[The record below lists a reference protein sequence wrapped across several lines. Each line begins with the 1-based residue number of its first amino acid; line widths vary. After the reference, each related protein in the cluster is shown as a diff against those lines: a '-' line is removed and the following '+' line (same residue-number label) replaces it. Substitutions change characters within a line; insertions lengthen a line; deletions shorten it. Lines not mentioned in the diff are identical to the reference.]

1 MPDAFADEVRFAL
14 THAASSETIS
24 TLLDRACRH
33 SSPECSR
40 TRLLLLLVNVCLETG
55 RSKQALR
62 WLDAI
67 DSEVAPTDLL
77 PALRSAL
84 ATGHL
89 QLVLD
94 LAHRLVSESEA
105 SPQERLQVAKDAV
118 MLAKKLRLPYGRNGV
133 WQSHMKLL
141 SLASDL
147 LGDGLIFY
155 SDEGL
160 AQPAQQLVKEIEQM
174 RNCRPQPKSIV
185 KSANQEAVS

>member
-1 MPDAFADEVRFAL
+1 MPDTFANEIRFAL
-14 THAASSETIS
+14 THAASSATIS
-24 TLLDRACRH
+24 TLLDRACSR

-55 RSKQALR
+55 RSKQAR
-62 WLDAI
+62 HWLDAI
-67 DSEVAPTDLL
+67 DSEVAPKDLL

-105 SPQERLQVAKDAV
+105 SPQERLQVAKDTV

-147 LGDGLIFY
+147 LDDDLV
-155 SDEGL
+155 SCPNEPRNL
-160 AQPAQQLVKEIEQM
+160 AAQQLLNEIEQM
-174 RNCRPQPKSIV
+174 KNCRPRPKSALNV
-185 KSANQEAVS
+185 AS